1 MKNNMKKVSTLMALS
16 MALSG
21 GAAYAASMDHTAQS
35 VKQTIVST
43 DSSTSGAVQVSING
57 ATVANGYWSES
68 HNTAMIPL
76 RALTEALGI
85 ELKWHKEDK
94 SAELTRDALWTQVF
108 TGKDRYSVNKMLLTL
123 GAAPEIKDGTLYV
136 PAAFAEKVLHAQLT
150 TNGNQVNITSE
161 EQVKTVTER
170 GVITRISNQEKYP
183 SIQIGGAG
191 LDGIVLNLSKDS
203 QLLSA
208 EGKELTLA
216 DLSIGMV
223 VEAEHSL
230 MTTRSL
236 PPQTPTYKV
245 TVLDKAAELAA
256 QPKEL
261 FGTAGT
267 VENVNIKDGVVSQIE
282 IIGTRLAETAP
293 DHVVLNINKDTLLMD
308 QKGQTVK
315 SEQLTKGAKVMGFYS
330 PTLTRSLPPIGT
342 AWRVVVELPGD
353 SLQPKAE

>member
-21 GAAYAASMDHTAQS
+21 GAAYAAALDNTAPP
-35 VKQTIVST
+35 VKQSIVST
-43 DSSTSGAVQVSING
+43 SNSVAGTVQVSING
-57 ATVANGYWSES
+57 TAVADGYWSKD
-68 HNTAMIPL
+68 NQTAMIPL

-85 ELKWHKEDK
+85 ELQWNKADK

-123 GAAPEIKDGTLYV
+123 GTAPEIKDGTLYV
-136 PAAFAEKVLHAQLT
+136 PAVFAEKVLHAQLT
-150 TNGNQVNITSE
+150 TTGNQVSITSE
-161 EQVKTVTER
+161 EEVKTVTER
-170 GVITRISNQEKYP
+170 GVITRISNQDQYQ
-183 SIQIGGAG
+183 SIQIGGANQ
-191 LDGIVLNLSKDS
+191 DGIVLNLSKDS

-245 TVLDKAAELAA
+245 TVLDTAAELAA

-261 FGTAGT
+261 FGTSGT
-267 VENVNIKDGVVSQIE
+267 IENVNIKEGTVSQIE
-282 IIGTRLAETAP
+282 ITGTRLTETAP
-293 DHVVLNINKDTLLMD
+293 DHVVLNLNKDTSLLD
-308 QKGQTVK
+308 QNGEAVK
-315 SEQLTKGAKVMGFYS
+315 AGQLTQGAKVIGYYS
-330 PTLTRSLPPIGT
+330 PMLTRSLPPIGT
-342 AWRVVVELPGD
+342 AWRVVVELPTI
-353 SLQPKAE
+353 QPKAE